1 MTVSSD
7 RNKTERLRSAP
18 IGVPIMGKHS
28 TTQPGVPS
36 LSVVCAVFDEAE
48 AITELLDQ
56 LARVL
61 GDLDLTFEIIIVDD
75 GSRDATPARVKE
87 AIARIAGLRL
97 VQLYR
102 NYGQVVALSAGMT
115 FARGS
120 WVVMLDGDLQHNPED
135 IRRLVSEIA
144 NGYDLIATYRQ
155 HREET
160 RFRLIVTWLGNRIN
174 RYLTGVEI
182 RDFGSAYRLFSARLL
197 EMLTDR
203 QGYVQYNAPALY
215 INARSCI
222 ELPITQFRRPHGR
235 SKWNLIAFI
244 LYNFDFLV
252 HSTRVVQVLL
262 GVGLFGALVGVTLY
276 ILSQT
281 GLAEPARAISAPISI
296 AFTSFLTIM
305 LTVIWRELMQ
315 TQRYARGI
323 PPFLLSEIWHDVGDG
338 MAGLEAEPCLRSGRS
353 IQHSLNLS

>member
-1 MTVSSD
+1 VLKRIFISQGRAGSGRATMH
-7 RNKTERLRSAP
+7 SAP
-18 IGVPIMGKHS
+18 PFPLTAGARQNAPRRFRAPQRGE
-28 TTQPGVPS
+28 
-36 LSVVCAVFDEAE
+36 AV
-48 AITELLDQ
+48 TELLDQ

-75 GSRDATPARVKE
+75 GSKDATATRVKE

-102 NYGQVVALSAGMT
+102 NYGQVVALGAGMT
-115 FARGS
+115 FVRGK
-120 WVVMLDGDLQHNPED
+120 WIVMLDGDLQHNPDD
-135 IRRLVSEIA
+135 IRRLVSEMTH
-144 NGYDLIATYRQ
+144 GYDLIATYRQ

-160 RFRLIVTWLGNRIN
+160 LFRLAVTWIGNRFN
-174 RYLTGVEI
+174 RYMTGVEI

-197 EMLTDR
+197 DMLTDR

-222 ELPITQFRRPHGR
+222 ELPITQFRRRHGR

-244 LYNFDFLV
+244 LYNIDFLV

-262 GVGLFGALVGVTLY
+262 GVGLLGALTGVTLY
-276 ILSQT
+276 ILSLT

-296 AFTSFLTIM
+296 AFTAFLTII

-315 TQRYARGI
+315 TQRYAREI
-323 PPFLLSEIWHDVGDG
+323 PPFLLSGIWHDVGG
-338 MAGLEAEPCLRSGRS
+338 GVAGLETEPCLRSGQKIR
-353 IQHSLNLS
+353 QSLNLS